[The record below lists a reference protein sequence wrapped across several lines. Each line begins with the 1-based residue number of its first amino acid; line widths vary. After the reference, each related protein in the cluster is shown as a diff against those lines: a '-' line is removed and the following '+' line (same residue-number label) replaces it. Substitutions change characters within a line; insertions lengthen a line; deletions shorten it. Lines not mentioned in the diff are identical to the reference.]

1 MNMAVTVE
9 SVIDLNASSTTIG
22 LGFSRECHFPCL
34 QCCVAG
40 IGHNGGVMST
50 KERC

>member
-9 SVIDLNASSTTIG
+9 SVIDLNASCTTID
-22 LGFSRECHFPCL
+22 LGFGRECHFPCL
-34 QCCVAG
+34 QCHVVG
-40 IGHNGGVMST
+40 IGHKGGVVST